1 MSILNWKTHECL
13 GLLLALGTLVAFA
26 DEPSSR
32 PERPAELPRP
42 NTAAMEQRP
51 YSLLWLEVRVNETAM
66 PRPARLVRLKNAQL
80 LASAADLA
88 RWRIDLPVQKP
99 LTLRGTNYFS
109 LDAIEGLTYRVEERT
124 QVLQIR
130 GRPEIFSPTRIDAR
144 STRYVPPDPSS
155 NGAFLNYDIQF
166 QRQEQEQQLD
176 GLLEFGLFT
185 SRGFGTATF
194 LGHALQEQD
203 RVTRLETSWTIDEP
217 LTRRSLRLGDS
228 ISQPGSWG
236 RSVRFGGL
244 QWGTES
250 AVRPD
255 FVSFP
260 LPALSGEATLPST
273 VDLYVD
279 NTLRLS
285 DQVPAGPFSIQNVPL
300 ISGNGEVQLVV
311 RDLLGRES
319 VITQPYY
326 VSADL
331 LRAGLHEYSYSTGFL
346 RRQFSLE
353 SNQYGSFFAAGTHRL
368 GLTNR
373 LTGELRAQLTGDLQ
387 TAGAGATYNWRDI
400 GIVDSALALSHG
412 PAGDGALFGLGLE
425 RTGRPLGF
433 SLHTQITSRDFT
445 QLGTSENYA
454 PARRLSTARINLA
467 TGNGGSAYVSY
478 LNQNGGSSQSDI
490 ELVSAGYSVNL
501 FGDYFLSAY
510 ALRSLDDESNYSFG
524 ISLTRALGRR
534 TTGSI
539 SFTRQQGES
548 SSTLQLQRN
557 LPPGSGFGYRLLSEN
572 GRNGRKEAALSLQN
586 DMGTYQVEATRVN
599 QLNGQRLSASGGV
612 AFLGG
617 GLHLSR
623 RLDDSFAVVK
633 VGDYPDVPVYADNQL
648 VAHTDSTGE
657 ALVPALRAYQRN
669 HLRIDQNALPL
680 DAEIGTLQLGIT
692 PRRRS
697 GSLVEFPVRATRGAL
712 LRIILEDGSPLPAGA
727 VVTTA
732 GADEQFPVGRRGE
745 AYVTGL
751 ARHNELQAWWKGR
764 HCTLQVSLP
773 PDAGPVPKL
782 GPFVCHGVT
791 P

>member
-1 MSILNWKTHECL
+1 MSILNWKIRECL
-13 GLLLALGTLVAFA
+13 GLLLVLGTLVAYA
-26 DEPSSR
+26 DELSSR
-32 PERPAELPRP
+32 QERPAELPRS
-42 NTAAMEQRP
+42 NTSATEQRP
-51 YSLLWLEVRVNETAM
+51 YSLLWLEVSVNETAM
-66 PRPARLVRLKNAQL
+66 PRPARLVRLKNGQL

-88 RWRIDLPVQKP
+88 RWRIELPGRNP
-99 LTLRGTNYFS
+99 LAVRGTNYFP
-109 LDAIEGLTYRVEERT
+109 LDAIDGLVYQVEERT

-144 STRYVPPDPSS
+144 TTAYAPPDAPSS
-155 NGAFLNYDIQF
+155 GAFLNYDLQF
-166 QRQEQEQQLD
+166 QRQEQDQQLD
-176 GLLEFGLFT
+176 SLLEFGLFN

-194 LGHALQEQD
+194 LGHALREHD
-203 RVTRLETSWTIDEP
+203 RTTRLETSWTIDQP
-217 LTRRSLRLGDS
+217 LARRSLRLGDS

-250 AVRPD
+250 AIRPD

-260 LPALSGEATLPST
+260 LPTLSGEATLPST

-279 NTLRLS
+279 NALRLS
-285 DQVPAGPFSIQNVPL
+285 NSVPAGPFSIQNVPL
-300 ISGNGEVQLVV
+300 ITGKGEVQLVV

-326 VSADL
+326 VSSDL
-331 LRAGLHEYSYSTGFL
+331 LRAGLHEYSYSAGFL
-346 RRQFSLE
+346 RRQFSLK
-353 SNQYGSFFAAGTHRL
+353 SNAYGSFFAAGTHRL

-373 LTGELRAQLTGDLQ
+373 LTGELRTELTSDQQ
-387 TAGAGATYNWRDI
+387 TAGAGITYHWTDI
-400 GIVDSALALSHG
+400 GIIDSALALSHG
-412 PAGDGALFGLGLE
+412 SSGNGSLFALGLE
-425 RTGRPLGF
+425 RQGRPLGF
-433 SLHTQITSRDFT
+433 SLRT
-445 QLGTSENYA
+445 QLTSAEFNQLGSSGHYA
-454 PARRLSTARINLA
+454 PARQLSTARINLA
-467 TGNGGSAYVSY
+467 TGNSGSAFVSY
-478 LNQNGGSSQSDI
+478 LNQSGSSQSDI

-501 FGDYFLSAY
+501 FGNYFLSAY
-510 ALRSLDDESNYSFG
+510 ALRSLDDEPNYSFG

-539 SFTRQQGES
+539 NLSRQQGES
-548 SSTLQLQRN
+548 SSTVQLQRN
-557 LPPGSGFGYRLLSEN
+557 LPPGSGFGYRLLSES
-572 GRNGRKEAALSLQN
+572 GQNGRKEATLSLQN
-586 DMGTYQVEATRVN
+586 EVGTYRVEATRAN
-599 QLNGQRLSASGGV
+599 HLNGQRLSASGGM
-612 AFLGG
+612 ALLGG

-633 VGDYPDVPVYADNQL
+633 VGDYPDVPVYAENQL
-648 VAHTDSTGE
+648 VAHTDSNGE

-669 HLRIDQNALPL
+669 RLSIQQDALPL
-680 DAEIGTLQLGIT
+680 DAEIGTLQLGLT

-712 LRIILEDGSPLPAGA
+712 LRIVLEDGSPLPVGA
-727 VVTTA
+727 VVTA
-732 GADEQFPVGRRGE
+732 RGQDEPFPVGRRGE